1 MNPVNSRLL
10 SQQLVCPQLK
20 TPAEVVSYMG
30 AIQAQDFRAG
40 RWAAV
45 MRTSRPS
52 FKDFEKDFNAG
63 RIIRLHLLRCTWQ
76 MVTGDDYR
84 WILPLCAGK
93 ARAALHGWMASN
105 RICINAEEEE
115 RISAIFKE
123 ALTGKRS
130 LPQNEMKEA
139 LRDRGIQMDEH
150 RFSYHLRLAELNGLI
165 CSGNLNPL
173 KNTYCLVSEKL
184 GPATEALTR
193 EEALERLAEKYFIS
207 RSPATFED
215 FVWWSGLNA
224 GECRAAVDMIAGR
237 LHTWR
242 WNGRDFLVHEKSRS
256 RGCRKGSILL
266 LPPYDEYL
274 ISYKSRNIVLEPALS
289 HKAHNNSG
297 IFKPVIAVDG
307 EIAGNWSPTSKD
319 GKVEIFKGDVNASLI
334 TSKLEEFRA
343 AQTR

>member
-1 MNPVNSRLL
+1 MNPVSSRLL
-10 SQQLVCPQLK
+10 SQQLVCPQFK
-20 TPAEVVSYMG
+20 TPADVVSYMG
-30 AIQAQDFRAG
+30 AMQAQDFRAG

-45 MRTSRPS
+45 MRTRKPS
-52 FKDFEKDFNAG
+52 FKAFEEDFNAG
-63 RIIRLHLLRCTWQ
+63 RIVRLHLLRCTWQ

-93 ARAALHGWMASN
+93 ARTALRGWMTSN
-105 RICINAEEEE
+105 RISINADEEE
-115 RISAIFKE
+115 RISAGFKE

-130 LPQNEMKEA
+130 LTKDEMKKT
-139 LRDRGIQMDEH
+139 LKGKGIQMDEH
-150 RFSYHLRLAELNGLI
+150 RFSYHLRMAELNGLI
-165 CSGNLNPL
+165 CSGDLNPL
-173 KNTYCLVSEKL
+173 KSTYCLVNQKL
-184 GPATEALTR
+184 GSAAEALTR
-193 EEALERLAEKYFIS
+193 EEALERLADKYFIS

-242 WNGRDFLVHEKSRS
+242 WNGRDFLIHEKSRS
-256 RGCRKGSILL
+256 RECRKGSIIL

-274 ISYKSRNIVLEPALS
+274 ISYKSRDIVLEPALS

-307 EIAGNWSPTSKD
+307 EIVGNWSPTAKT
-319 GKVEIFKGDVNASLI
+319 GNIEIFKGEVNESLI
-334 TSKLEEFRA
+334 SSKQKEFRA
-343 AQTR
+343 AQAR